1 MTAPSLITCEIAPRQ
16 TDRVKVIQITDTHIV
31 DENETLFNDFD
42 SSASLKSVIET
53 IKTREDDAD
62 LVLLTGDLV
71 HEPTDNAYQRLADH
85 LATMTLPLFYLPGN
99 HDDRA
104 KMHYV
109 MGNNGFDQCNLVKAG
124 NWAIALL
131 DSHVPGQHAGA
142 INQDEL
148 DFLHQFLDSHP
159 HHHALVALHH
169 HPVPIESPWM
179 DGMSLTNAT
188 EFLDIIDDFENVK
201 AVVWGHIHQDFESE
215 RAHCRLLGTPSTCMQ
230 FTPRSEIFDV
240 DDKAPAYRRLVLHR
254 DGRLETDVKYI
265 DYN

>member
-1 MTAPSLITCEIAPRQ
+1 MTAPSWITCEIAPRQ

-42 SSASLKSVIET
+42 SSASLKSVIDT

-131 DSHVPGQHAGA
+131 DSHVPGQHAGEM
-142 INQDEL
+142 NQDEL

-159 HHHALVALHH
+159 HHHALIALHH

-179 DGMSLTNAT
+179 DGMS
-188 EFLDIIDDFENVK
+188 
-201 AVVWGHIHQDFESE
+201 HQYFESE